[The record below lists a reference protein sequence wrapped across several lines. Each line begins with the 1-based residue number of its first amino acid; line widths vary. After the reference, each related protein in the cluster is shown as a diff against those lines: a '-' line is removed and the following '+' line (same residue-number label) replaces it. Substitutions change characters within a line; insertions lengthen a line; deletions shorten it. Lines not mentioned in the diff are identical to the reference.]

1 MAILSLANNLKEA
14 RQCIGKIVI
23 GNAKDDKQTPIT
35 CEDLG
40 VAGAATV
47 LLKGW

>member
-14 RQCIGKIVI
+14 RERI
-23 GNAKDDKQTPIT
+23 GNVVVAYSKDEKQTPIT

-47 LLKGW
+47 LVKG